1 MMAQANRQNDI
12 TPKPSTLNPDNN
24 NRGCQHLKLSAHR
37 QRSTKLRAKTT
48 LLSLF
53 AAMGL
58 AVFGSTVAAQDH
70 SYTSSKVGYIV
81 EFPSPMWRLVDEPD
95 EAHQHAEFIYG
106 DRNDGY
112 LRIRKEALEEGLT
125 VREFARRDQEQKVRF
140 LPAYVD
146 GKEDPFTGRMSGVTI
161 SYEYTQAGK
170 PMAGRTYYLQAD
182 DRTVYALRFTGM
194 RDKLSRI
201 RNQTDQIARAFKLK

>member
-1 MMAQANRQNDI
+1 M
-12 TPKPSTLNPDNN
+12 
-24 NRGCQHLKLSAHR
+24 
-37 QRSTKLRAKTT
+37 RATTT

-53 AAMGL
+53 MAIGFAA
-58 AVFGSTVAAQDH
+58 FGSTVAAQN
-70 SYTSSKVGYIV
+70 SYTSPKVEYVV
-81 EFPSPMWRLVDEPD
+81 EFPSAMWRLVDEPN

-112 LRIRKEALEEGLT
+112 LRIRKEALEDGLT

-146 GKEDPFTGRMSGVTI
+146 GKEENFSGRMSGVTI

-170 PMAGRTYYLQAD
+170 LMAGRTYYLQAD